1 MIRNLLASVISVLL
15 FIGSSALAQT
25 STWTIDTNQT
35 QVGFQIRQVPISN
48 VRGSFS
54 GFTAELTGVV
64 SARVRVWVKQSLSP
78 AEFVSVPSYWT
89 SLAPIIGP
97 MATAL
102 KLGEGSGSYAL
113 SARALVAGLLISIV
127 PTVFWVPTAFHWVYG
142 KREPVRLKGAQ
153 GL

>member
-64 SARVRVWVKQSLSP
+64 SGVGKAIIESCRVRQC
-78 AEFVSVPSYWT
+78 
-89 SLAPIIGP
+89 PILLDVTGTNHW
-97 MATAL
+97 AY
-102 KLGEGSGSYAL
+102 GNGSET
-113 SARALVAGLLISIV
+113 R
-127 PTVFWVPTAFHWVYG
+127 
-142 KREPVRLKGAQ
+142 
-153 GL
+153 

>member
-1 MIRNLLASVISVLL
+1 
-15 FIGSSALAQT
+15 
-25 STWTIDTNQT
+25 
-35 QVGFQIRQVPISN
+35 
-48 VRGSFS
+48 
-54 GFTAELTGVV
+54 
-64 SARVRVWVKQSLSP
+64 
-78 AEFVSVPSYWT
+78 
-89 SLAPIIGP
+89 

-142 KREPVRLKGAQ
+142 KREPVRLKGAE